1 MEEIRG
7 ILKEGIVIPAHPLAL
22 DKNRKL
28 DEKRQRGLT
37 EYYLNAGAGGVAIG
51 VHTTQFEIHN
61 EKVGFLKP
69 VLEMGAEVIG
79 DFEKEHKKKI
89 VKIAGVCGDTNQ
101 ALREAELA
109 VEMGYDA
116 GLLKLGS
123 FQGKGIDEIINHCKK
138 VSEIIPVFGFYLN
151 PEIGGIELPFEF
163 WCKFLEIE
171 NIAAI
176 KVAPF
181 DRYKTLDV
189 IRAISE
195 TGRFDVSLYTGND
208 DSIISDLISIYK
220 TETAEIK
227 FSGGLLGHWA
237 FWTKKAVEYF
247 EEIKKIMKNK
257 EPVSPKILK
266 LAMEVTDV
274 NSAVFDAKNN
284 FSGCIPGI
292 NYMLVKRGLLEGE
305 WCIDPSVSLSPWQKG
320 EIDRVW
326 ESYPHLR
333 DDDFIH
339 GNIERWLNC

>member
-1 MEEIRG
+1 MEEIRE

-28 DEKRQRGLT
+28 DEKRQRALT
-37 EYYLNAGAGGVAIG
+37 EYYLDVGAGGVAIG

-61 EKVGFLKP
+61 EKTGLLKH
-69 VLEMGAEVIG
+69 VLELGAKVVG

-89 VKIAGVCGDTNQ
+89 VKIAGVCGDTEQ

-109 VEMGYDA
+109 VEIGYDA

-123 FQGKGIDEIINHCKK
+123 FQGKSIDEIITHCKK

-171 NIAAI
+171 NIVAI

-189 IRAISE
+189 INAISK
-195 TGRFDVSLYTGND
+195 TGRLDVSLYTGND

-247 EEIKKIMKNK
+247 EEIKKIMENRLPIPP
-257 EPVSPKILK
+257 EILE
-266 LAMEVTDV
+266 LSGEVTDV
-274 NSAVFDAKNN
+274 NAAVFDVKNN

-292 NYMLVKRGLLEGE
+292 NYMLVKSGLLEGV
-305 WCIDPSVSLSPWQKG
+305 WCIDPALNLSPGQKE

-333 DDDFIH
+333 D
-339 GNIERWLNC
+339 